1 MPAASLRSTS
11 HTKVL
16 FLVFYREVM
25 KKAID
30 KKRGRQAL
38 SLVKVL
44 RERNAKQEQVE
55 CALDNMLGKEEVDEA
70 RQCALHE
77 HVEYAARNRKPVDW
91 GKPESVVAACKV
103 CLSFEADFLYQCGHT
118 STCSACFQDT
128 CPVCDEEECR
138 EDCDCGGEECPDCA

>member
-11 HTKVL
+11 HKQVL

-30 KKRGRQAL
+30 KRLGRQAL
-38 SLVKVL
+38 SLVRAL

-55 CALDNMLGKEEVDEA
+55 CALDNMLGKDEMDEA
-70 RQCALHE
+70 RQHALHE
-77 HVEYAARNRKPVDW
+77 HVEYAARNRKSVDW
-91 GKPESVVAACKV
+91 GKPESVAAACKV

-118 STCSACFQDT
+118 STCSACARPV
-128 CPVCDEEECR
+128 CPVCDEQCDEE
-138 EDCDCGGEECPDCA
+138 CDCGGEECPDCA

>member
-11 HTKVL
+11 HTRVL
-16 FLVFYREVM
+16 FVAFYCEVM
-25 KKAID
+25 RKAID
-30 KKRGRQAL
+30 KRLGDQAL
-38 SLVKVL
+38 SLVKAL
-44 RERNAKQEQVE
+44 RRREAKQEHVE
-55 CALDNMLGKEEVDEA
+55 AALDIMLGKDEVDEA
-70 RQCALHE
+70 KQSALE
-77 HVEYAARNRKPVDW
+77 FHVEYAARNRKSVDW

-103 CLSFEADFLYQCGHT
+103 CLSFEADFLYECGHT